1 MQQMN
6 MGDATATPGA
16 RPMEP
21 PGGELFRPPPAALAQ
36 HGDQFGHQGSQP
48 QFQMPPPLAG
58 AMPPSQSSFPQAAP
72 TSFLPP
78 DGPNSFPGQST
89 PSEKDVQRNKMQE
102 YRRELEE

>member
-48 QFQMPPPLAG
+48 
-58 AMPPSQSSFPQAAP
+58 
-72 TSFLPP
+72 
-78 DGPNSFPGQST
+78 
-89 PSEKDVQRNKMQE
+89 
-102 YRRELEE
+102 